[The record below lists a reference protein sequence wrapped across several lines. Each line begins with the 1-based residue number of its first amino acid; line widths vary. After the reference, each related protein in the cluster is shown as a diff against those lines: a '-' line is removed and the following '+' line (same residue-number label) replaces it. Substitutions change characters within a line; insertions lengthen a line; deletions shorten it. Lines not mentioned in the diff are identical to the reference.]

1 MRINTALILCA
12 GFGKR
17 LNPITLNTP
26 KPLLEI
32 KDVSTLERCINLIEK
47 LGIQKILINTFYLKD
62 QFSVF
67 LDSKN
72 FNIDIKIIEDGEH
85 ILDTGGGI
93 QNMIKDSNEKDF
105 IIFNPDTIWSK
116 NYKEEILKMEKI
128 YFSEKLENIL
138 LLANKKLSFD
148 KKLKGDFNLKN
159 NLINKDA
166 EKEFI
171 YIGCQIINKKLFIKE
186 SRIVAGVKFYSE
198 NKDLIMQVAE
208 IYNVDP
214 FIILSIAGIE
224 SNYGKHYKG
233 FTVFNSLYTQI
244 HEMPKRAK
252 WASKEL
258 ASYLEYCF
266 KDNVDPQSIEGSYAG
281 AFGFGQFIPS
291 SFNRYSVDFDNDG
304 VRRPHDW
311 PDVVGSI
318 AHYLIKNGYIPGSS
332 NYSKGGDIWKSVWAY
347 NHSDNYVMAVLGL
360 TEKIRDRSSYLYS
373 NVENRLNYVIENFD
387 PLDNKSVS
395 DLQKALNANG
405 YNLEIDGRLGGK
417 TLDALREAQSKR
429 N

>member
-32 KDVSTLERCINLIEK
+32 KDVSMLERCINLIKK

-67 LDSKN
+67 LNSKN

-93 QNMIKDSNEKDF
+93 QNMIKDSNENDF
-105 IIFNPDTIWSK
+105 IIFNPDTIWSSD
-116 NYKEEILKMEKI
+116 YKDEILKMEKM

-159 NLINKDA
+159 NLINKEA

-186 SRIVAGVKFYSE
+186 KIENYSILEIWNNLLDQKKLFGYESQKDFYHLTDLDIFKKL
-198 NKDLIMQVAE
+198 KDL
-208 IYNVDP
+208 
-214 FIILSIAGIE
+214 
-224 SNYGKHYKG
+224 
-233 FTVFNSLYTQI
+233 
-244 HEMPKRAK
+244 
-252 WASKEL
+252 
-258 ASYLEYCF
+258 
-266 KDNVDPQSIEGSYAG
+266 
-281 AFGFGQFIPS
+281 
-291 SFNRYSVDFDNDG
+291 
-304 VRRPHDW
+304 
-311 PDVVGSI
+311 
-318 AHYLIKNGYIPGSS
+318 
-332 NYSKGGDIWKSVWAY
+332 
-347 NHSDNYVMAVLGL
+347 
-360 TEKIRDRSSYLYS
+360 
-373 NVENRLNYVIENFD
+373 
-387 PLDNKSVS
+387 
-395 DLQKALNANG
+395 
-405 YNLEIDGRLGGK
+405 
-417 TLDALREAQSKR
+417 
-429 N
+429 

>member
-32 KDVSTLERCINLIEK
+32 KDVSMLERCINLIEK

-67 LDSKN
+67 LNSKN

-105 IIFNPDTIWSK
+105 IIFNPDTIWS
-116 NYKEEILKMEKI
+116 NDYKDEILKMEKM

-159 NLINKDA
+159 NLINKEG

-186 SRIVAGVKFYSE
+186 KIENYSILEIWNDLLDQEKLFGYESQKDFYHLTDLDIFKKL
-198 NKDLIMQVAE
+198 KDL
-208 IYNVDP
+208 
-214 FIILSIAGIE
+214 
-224 SNYGKHYKG
+224 
-233 FTVFNSLYTQI
+233 
-244 HEMPKRAK
+244 
-252 WASKEL
+252 
-258 ASYLEYCF
+258 
-266 KDNVDPQSIEGSYAG
+266 
-281 AFGFGQFIPS
+281 
-291 SFNRYSVDFDNDG
+291 
-304 VRRPHDW
+304 
-311 PDVVGSI
+311 
-318 AHYLIKNGYIPGSS
+318 
-332 NYSKGGDIWKSVWAY
+332 
-347 NHSDNYVMAVLGL
+347 
-360 TEKIRDRSSYLYS
+360 
-373 NVENRLNYVIENFD
+373 
-387 PLDNKSVS
+387 
-395 DLQKALNANG
+395 
-405 YNLEIDGRLGGK
+405 
-417 TLDALREAQSKR
+417 
-429 N
+429 